1 MITGDYAGTA
11 LSVARKVGLNAT
23 ECLTGPDIA
32 AMGEEEFAE
41 KAATVDVF
49 ARSVPQQKLRLV
61 NALKARGETVAM
73 TGDGV
78 NDAPALK
85 SAHIGI
91 AMGQRG
97 TDVAREAAALV
108 LLNDDFSSIVEAVRA
123 GRRVFENLRKAV
135 SYVFAVHV
143 PIAGL
148 SVIPVLFGW
157 PMILGPIHIA
167 FLELVIDPACSV
179 AFEAEPEEPGIMKR
193 PPRPAG
199 ERVFSK
205 RMVGLSLLQGLGV
218 LVILMAVFAVTL
230 YWGEGEKEARTLAF
244 TTLVVA
250 NLALI
255 QTNRSWSRSVWSL
268 AGARNRA
275 LWAVTGSAVLFLSLA
290 LYVPPL
296 QAMFQF
302 DRLHM
307 DDVVLCLAAGLGS
320 VAWFE
325 VLKRMRRL
333 W

>member
-1 MITGDYAGTA
+1 M
-11 LSVARKVGLNAT
+11 L
-23 ECLTGPDIA
+23 
-32 AMGEEEFAE
+32 F
-41 KAATVDVF
+41 
-49 ARSVPQQKLRLV
+49 RSLV

-218 LVILMAVFAVTL
+218 LAILVAVFATTL

-268 AGARNRA
+268 AGARNGA
-275 LWAVTGSAVLFLSLA
+275 LWAVTGSAVLFLSVA

-296 QAMFQF
+296 QAMYAVLSPAQVTNPLTTLFLLFVSPDPFPAVVMPLYIQVSESA
-302 DRLHM
+302 DRKSTRLNSSHT
-307 DDVVLCLAAGLGS
+307 DIS
-320 VAWFE
+320 
-325 VLKRMRRL
+325 RMPSSA
-333 W
+333 